1 MSDDF
6 DPRKRMIQI
15 PGRGRGLHGGAYLPA
30 RQRMLWF
37 RQEHPS
43 GSIETELIKLTD
55 DLAVFKATVT
65 YPVYTPRGTDAEAE
79 GLSTWVDF
87 VKCTGHGSET
97 RGDFGEY
104 IEKAET
110 KAIARALGAAGF
122 GTEGAFEEDPSRP
135 ADAPYTAGSSPTPVA
150 GMASANQV
158 RQISDL
164 VTALRMEETIGAH
177 LANEY
182 NVQESPELS
191 FEQARELI
199 VRLRARI
206 TPVANNR

>member
-1 MSDDF
+1 VSDDF

-37 RQEHPS
+37 RQEHPN
-43 GSIETELIKLTD
+43 GSIETELIKFTD

-65 YPVYTPRGTDAEAE
+65 YPVYTPRLSADE
-79 GLSTWVDF
+79 GQWVDY

-97 RGDFGEY
+97 RNDFADY

-122 GTEGAFEEDPSRP
+122 GTEGAFEEDAGRP
-135 ADAPYTAGSSPTPVA
+135 ADSPIAAGSSPNPGA
-150 GMASANQV
+150 GMATPNQV

-164 VTALRMEETIGAH
+164 VKALRMEEAIGVH

-182 NVQESPELS
+182 QVAESTELD
-191 FEQARELI
+191 FTQAKELI
-199 VRLRARI
+199 ERLRAKLAAAP
-206 TPVANNR
+206 TK